1 MSGVALSIPINE
13 IFFNSMKKIVTI
25 LGARPQFI
33 KASTVSK
40 ALAARRLHEVLIH
53 TGQHFDVNMSDVFF
67 DDLEIPLPKY
77 HLGIGGGSH
86 GQNTGRMIEAVERVL
101 IEEKPDWVLVYG
113 DTDST
118 LAGTL
123 AAVKCRFPVAHVE
136 AGLRSFNKRMPE
148 EINRVL
154 TDHASRMLFAPTYDA
169 VQNLAA
175 EGIGDERVRLVG
187 DVMYD
192 AALFYGA
199 KADAQSDV
207 LTRIGL
213 SKQEYVL
220 STVHRAENTD
230 DIHRLAAI
238 LEGFALLDRQVVLPL
253 HPRTRKCMALNG
265 LKLSANV
272 LAVDPVGYLDMVML
286 EKSAALIATD
296 SGGVQKEAFFYR
308 VPCVTLRDETE
319 WVELVEAGWNRLAS
333 PSDAE
338 NILGTM
344 NAALGSIGEDVQP
357 YGDGGAAVRIAD
369 ILAQAPVS

>member
-1 MSGVALSIPINE
+1 
-13 IFFNSMKKIVTI
+13 MKVITIV
-25 LGARPQFI
+25 GARPQFI
-33 KASTVSK
+33 KAATVSR
-40 ALAARRLHEVLIH
+40 AFVASGIQEILIH
-53 TGQHFDVNMSDVFF
+53 TGQHFDANMSDVFF
-67 DDLEIPLPKY
+67 DDLEIPLPKH

-101 IEEKPDWVLVYG
+101 IQEKPDWVLVYG

-136 AGLRSFNKRMPE
+136 AGLRSFNRRMPE

-154 TDHASRMLFAPTYDA
+154 TDHAASMLFAPTHDA
-169 VQNLAA
+169 VRNLAA

-213 SKQEYVL
+213 SKQEYIL

-230 DIHRLAAI
+230 DIHRLTAI
-238 LEGFALLDRQVVLPL
+238 FEGFALLDRQVVLPL
-253 HPRTRKCMALNG
+253 HPRTRKCMTQNS
-265 LKLSANV
+265 LKLPANV

-286 EKSAALIATD
+286 EKNAALIATD

-319 WVELVEAGWNRLAS
+319 WVELVEARWNRLATPINS
-333 PSDAE
+333 QNMLD
-338 NILGTM
+338 TM
-344 NAALGSIGEDVQP
+344 NAALGSIGDDMQP
-357 YGDGGAAVRIAD
+357 YGDGSAAIRIAE
-369 ILAQAPVS
+369 ILAEVSLS

>member
-1 MSGVALSIPINE
+1 
-13 IFFNSMKKIVTI
+13 MKVITIV
-25 LGARPQFI
+25 GARPQFI
-33 KASTVSK
+33 KAATVSR
-40 ALAARRLHEVLIH
+40 AFAASHIQEILVH

-67 DDLEIPLPKY
+67 DDLEIPLPKH

-136 AGLRSFNKRMPE
+136 AGLRSFNRRMPE

-154 TDHASRMLFAPTYDA
+154 TDHAASMLFAPTHDA
-169 VQNLAA
+169 VRNLAA
-175 EGIGDERVRLVG
+175 EGIGSERVRLVG

-213 SKQEYVL
+213 SKQEYIL

-230 DIHRLAAI
+230 DIHRLTAI

-253 HPRTRKCMALNG
+253 HPRTRKCMTQNG
-265 LKLSANV
+265 LKLPANV

-286 EKSAALIATD
+286 EKNAALIATD

-319 WVELVEAGWNRLAS
+319 WVELVDSGWNRLAPPTEGATVAVAIQS
-333 PSDAE
+333 
-338 NILGTM
+338 
-344 NAALGSIGEDVQP
+344 ALGSTGVEVWP
-357 YGDGGAAVRIAD
+357 YGDGKAADRVVAC
-369 ILAQAPVS
+369 LV

>member
-1 MSGVALSIPINE
+1 
-13 IFFNSMKKIVTI
+13 
-25 LGARPQFI
+25 
-33 KASTVSK
+33 
-40 ALAARRLHEVLIH
+40 
-53 TGQHFDVNMSDVFF
+53 
-67 DDLEIPLPKY
+67 
-77 HLGIGGGSH
+77 
-86 GQNTGRMIEAVERVL
+86 
-101 IEEKPDWVLVYG
+101 
-113 DTDST
+113 
-118 LAGTL
+118 
-123 AAVKCRFPVAHVE
+123 
-136 AGLRSFNKRMPE
+136 
-148 EINRVL
+148 
-154 TDHASRMLFAPTYDA
+154 